1 MPFFSGID
9 ALNLLRS
16 TGSDLPFIFVSVTIG
31 EETAVA
37 ALKLG
42 AQDYVIKTNLKRL
55 VPSVQRT
62 FREMSERDQRARLEQ
77 QVAQLQKF
85 EAIGRL
91 AGGIAHDFN
100 NVIGAILGWAE
111 MGCEDAPSG
120 SRLRIAYWRPSTVP
134 CCAARKNRARVKP
147 S

>member
-31 EETAVA
+31 EESAVA

-55 VPSVQRT
+55 VPSGQRT
-62 FREMSERDQRARLEQ
+62 LREMSERDPRARLEQ

-91 AGGIAHDFN
+91 AGGIAHERN
-100 NVIGAILGWAE
+100 NGMRAI
-111 MGCEDAPSG
+111 PG
-120 SRLRIAYWRPSTVP
+120 SSE
-134 CCAARKNRARVKP
+134 
-147 S
+147 